1 MFRKLLIFFAFASC
15 WTATAHAEPPQV
27 VVIGFDGADAR
38 LVEEYMAAGEL
49 PNLAK
54 LMEDGAYSPLLPTNP
69 PQTPVSWSS
78 FATGID
84 PGRTEIFDF
93 LRRDPQSYLP
103 SIGLIEEGKRTFL
116 WGENNAPVLGFGSA
130 LAAFVLVFG
139 LLFFLSKKWR
149 VRLLIPLVVATA
161 AGLGAAHV
169 AGEYLPLEVP
179 HATNN
184 RQGKPFWEMAAE
196 AGKKV
201 RIIRVPATFPAEDVG
216 AGTMLSGL
224 GTPDMRGTF
233 GTPSFYT
240 SDANFTP
247 AVGNDFSLELVTLTA
262 RRGRVETTVFGPRN
276 YPFYQ
281 YAVARAGDGAAD
293 RSAAAASREAMAIDL
308 DAAGVAEKI
317 NLPLALETTDTTLT
331 YEVSGHSGTLGLG
344 EWSDWVILDFPVNG
358 VVDAL
363 QPLRGMVRF
372 KLLELEPHLAL
383 YMSPIHF
390 HPDCHPIAFSYPADY
405 SEELLDRFGLF
416 KTLGWALDT
425 WSLPSGV
432 ADEELFLEDMRF
444 TVDRYEEMMA
454 GLLADGDTDLFVQI
468 FYFTDRIG
476 HMLWNYLDP
485 ENPFYDAQKA
495 AGYQEEMLQA
505 YKRMDRIVGRARE
518 LVGPE
523 TVFLV
528 CSDHGFSSFRRG
540 VNYNNWLQ
548 EQGLLTLKGQTAER
562 ATLKKL
568 FETRDLMGGY
578 NWQETK
584 AYAMGLGGIY
594 INLMGREGRGAVL
607 PGPEYEAVRQ
617 QIIEGLEAL
626 VDENGA
632 KPVTKVWKRE
642 EMYSDYRGD
651 LIPDLRVSNS
661 LGYRVSWQTTLG
673 GFGHSVIEDND
684 RAWTGDH
691 CSNDPSVVPGIL
703 FSNRPLASDSPRM
716 IDMMPTIVRALGLDL
731 PDGLDGQPLF

>member
-1 MFRKLLIFFAFASC
+1 MFRKVSVIFGLAALWGAGIS
-15 WTATAHAEPPQV
+15 AESPKV

-38 LVEEYMAAGEL
+38 LVEKYMAAGEL

-54 LMEDGAYSPLLPTNP
+54 LRQEGTYRPLLPTNP

-93 LRRDPQSYLP
+93 LKRDPQTYLP
-103 SIGLIEEGKRTFL
+103 SIGLIQEGRETFL
-116 WGENNAPVLGFGSA
+116 WGERNRQVLGFAAGAS
-130 LAAFVLVFG
+130 AFVLAFVVVF
-139 LLFFLSKKWR
+139 FVSKKWPL
-149 VRLLIPLVVATA
+149 RLAVPLVIAIA
-161 AGLGAAHV
+161 AGWGAGHA
-169 AGEYLPLEVP
+169 AAAYLPVEVP
-179 HATNN
+179 SATNN
-184 RQGKPFWEMAAE
+184 RQGTPFWELAAR

-201 RIIRVPATFPAEDVG
+201 RIIRVPATFPAENVG
-216 AGTMLSGL
+216 PGQMLSGL
-224 GTPDMRGTF
+224 GVPDIRGRF

-240 SDANFTP
+240 SNVNFTLE
-247 AVGNDFSLELVTLTA
+247 VGNDFSLELVTLEA
-262 RRGRVETTVFGPRN
+262 RRGRIETTVFGPRN

-281 YAVARAGDGAAD
+281 YVVD
-293 RSAAAASREAMAIDL
+293 RAAAADGGSASAAKESKRIEL
-308 DAAGVAEKI
+308 DAAGVAEQI
-317 NLPLALETTDTTLT
+317 NLPLTLEATDTTLS
-331 YEVSGHSGTLGLG
+331 YEISGHTGTLALG
-344 EWSDWVILDFPVNG
+344 EWSDWVILKFPINA

-372 KLLELEPHLAL
+372 KLLQLEPELDL

-390 HPDCHPIAFSYPADY
+390 HPDCHPVAFSYPPDY
-405 SEELLDRFGLF
+405 SDELLDRFGLF
-416 KTLGWALDT
+416 KTMGWALDT

-432 ADEELFLEDMRF
+432 GDEELFLEDMRF
-444 TVDRYEEMMA
+444 TVDQYEEMMA
-454 GLLADGDTDLFVQI
+454 GLLADDDLDLFVQI

-485 ENPFYDAQKA
+485 THPFYDAQKA

-523 TVFLV
+523 TLFLV
-528 CSDHGFSSFRRG
+528 CSDHGFSSYRRG

-548 EQGLLTLKGQTAER
+548 EQGLLTLKGQTTER
-562 ATLKKL
+562 ATLERL
-568 FETRDLMGGY
+568 FETRDLMSGY
-578 NWQETK
+578 DWKKTK

-594 INLMGREGRGAVL
+594 INVVGREGQGSVF

-617 QIIEGLEAL
+617 QIIDGLEAL
-626 VDENGA
+626 VDENGEH
-632 KPVTKVWKRE
+632 PVTKVWKRE
-642 EMYSDYRGD
+642 EMYSDYRAD
-651 LIPDLRVSNS
+651 LIPDLRVGNS

-673 GFGHSVIEDND
+673 GFGQSVIEDND

-703 FSNRPLASDSPRM
+703 FSNRPIRTDAPRM
-716 IDMMPTIVRALGLDL
+716 IDMMPTIVKALGLEV
-731 PDGLDGQPLF
+731 PGGLDGEPLF

>member
-1 MFRKLLIFFAFASC
+1 MFRKVSVILGLAALWGAGIG
-15 WTATAHAEPPQV
+15 AESPKV

-38 LVEEYMAAGEL
+38 LVEKYMAAGEL

-54 LMEDGAYSPLLPTNP
+54 LRQEGTYRPLLPTNP

-93 LRRDPQSYLP
+93 LKRDPQTYLP
-103 SIGLIEEGKRTFL
+103 SIGLIQEGRETFL
-116 WGENNAPVLGFGSA
+116 WGERNGQVLGFAAGAS
-130 LAAFVLVFG
+130 AFVLVFG
-139 LLFFLSKKWR
+139 VVFFVSKKWLL
-149 VRLLIPLVVATA
+149 RLAVPSVIAIA
-161 AGLGAAHV
+161 AGWGAGHV
-169 AGEYLPLEVP
+169 AAAYLPVEVP
-179 HATNN
+179 SATNN
-184 RQGKPFWEMAAE
+184 RQGTPFWELAAR

-201 RIIRVPATFPAEDVG
+201 RIIRVPATFPAENVG
-216 AGTMLSGL
+216 PGQMLSGL
-224 GTPDMRGTF
+224 GVPDIRGRF

-240 SDANFTP
+240 SNVNFKP
-247 AVGNDFSLELVTLTA
+247 EVGNDFSLELVTLEA
-262 RRGRVETTVFGPRN
+262 RRGRIETTVFGPRN

-281 YAVARAGDGAAD
+281 YVVD
-293 RSAAAASREAMAIDL
+293 RAAAAGGGSASAAKESKRIEL
-308 DAAGVAEKI
+308 DAAGVAEQI
-317 NLPLALETTDTTLT
+317 NLPLTLEATDTTLS
-331 YEVSGHSGTLGLG
+331 YEISGHTGTLAVG
-344 EWSDWVILDFPVNG
+344 EWSDWVILKFPINA

-372 KLLELEPHLAL
+372 KLLQLEPELDL

-390 HPDCHPIAFSYPADY
+390 HPDCHPVAFSYPPDY

-416 KTLGWALDT
+416 KTMGWALDT

-432 ADEELFLEDMRF
+432 GDEELFLEDMRF
-444 TVDRYEEMMA
+444 TVDQYEEMMA
-454 GLLADGDTDLFVQI
+454 GLVADGDLDLFVQI

-485 ENPFYDAQKA
+485 AHPFYDAQKA

-523 TVFLV
+523 TLFLV
-528 CSDHGFSSFRRG
+528 CSDHGFSSYRRG

-548 EQGLLTLKGQTAER
+548 EQGLLTLKGQTTER
-562 ATLKKL
+562 ATLERL
-568 FETRDLMGGY
+568 FETRDLMSGY
-578 NWQETK
+578 DWEKTK

-594 INLMGREGRGAVL
+594 INVVGREGQGSVF

-617 QIIEGLEAL
+617 QIIDGLEAL
-626 VDENGA
+626 VDENGEH
-632 KPVTKVWKRE
+632 PVTKVWKRE
-642 EMYSDYRGD
+642 EIYSDYRAD
-651 LIPDLRVSNS
+651 LIPDLRVGNS

-673 GFGHSVIEDND
+673 GFGQSVIEDND

-691 CSNDPSVVPGIL
+691 CSNDPAVVPGIL
-703 FSNRPLASDSPRM
+703 FSNRPIRTDAPRM
-716 IDMMPTIVRALGLDL
+716 IDMMPTIVKALGLEV
-731 PDGLDGQPLF
+731 PEGLDGEPLF

>member
-1 MFRKLLIFFAFASC
+1 MFRKFLALAALTISWSAGVQ
-15 WTATAHAEPPQV
+15 AEAPKV

-38 LVEEYMAAGEL
+38 LVDEYMAAGEL
-49 PNLAK
+49 PNLAQ
-54 LMEDGAYSPLLPTNP
+54 LREEGAYRPLLPTNP

-93 LRRDPQSYLP
+93 LKRNPQNYLP
-103 SIGLIEEGKRTFL
+103 EIGLIQEGRQTFL
-116 WGENNAPVLGFGSA
+116 WGEKNAQVLGFGA
-130 LAAFVLVFG
+130 AVGAFILAFG
-139 LLFFLSKKWR
+139 VLFFVSKKWPL
-149 VRLLIPLVVATA
+149 RLAIPLVVAIA
-161 AGLGAAHV
+161 AGWGAGHV
-169 AGEYLPLEVP
+169 AAAYLPIELP
-179 HATNN
+179 SATNN
-184 RQGKPFWEMAAE
+184 RQGKAFWEIAAE

-201 RIIRVPATFPAEDVG
+201 RIIRVPATFPAENVG
-216 AGTMLSGL
+216 AGQMLSGL
-224 GTPDMRGTF
+224 GVPDMRGRF

-240 SDANFTP
+240 SDVDFKP
-247 AVGNDFSLELVTLTA
+247 AVGNDFSLEHVTLEA
-262 RRGRVETTVFGPRN
+262 RRGRIETTVHGPLN
-276 YPFYQ
+276 YPFYR
-281 YAVARAGDGAAD
+281 YAVDRAAAQVD
-293 RSAAAASREAMAIDL
+293 RASAASAREAKRIEL
-308 DAAGVAEKI
+308 DAAGVAEQI
-317 NLPLALETTDTTLT
+317 NLPLTLDVTDTTLS
-331 YEVSGHSGTLGLG
+331 YQVSGSSGTLAPG
-344 EWSDWVILDFPVNG
+344 EWSDWVLLDFPVNA

-372 KLLELEPHLAL
+372 KLLHLEPELAL

-390 HPDCHPIAFSYPADY
+390 HPDCHPVAFSYPPEY
-405 SEELLDRFGLF
+405 SEDLLDRFGLF
-416 KTLGWALDT
+416 KTMGWALDT

-432 ADEELFLEDMRF
+432 GDEELFLEDMRF
-444 TVDRYEEMMA
+444 TVDKYEEMMA
-454 GLLADGDTDLFVQI
+454 GLLADGDQDLFVQI

-485 ENPFYDAQKA
+485 EHPFYDAQKA
-495 AGYQEEMLQA
+495 PGYQEEMLQA

-523 TVFLV
+523 TLFLV
-528 CSDHGFSSFRRG
+528 CSDHGFSSYRRG

-548 EQGLLTLKGQTAER
+548 EQGLLTLNGQTTER
-562 ATLKKL
+562 ATLEKL

-578 NWQETK
+578 DWKNTK

-594 INLMGREGRGAVL
+594 INLMGREGQGSVL

-617 QIIEGLEAL
+617 QIIDGLEAL
-626 VDENGA
+626 VDENGV

-642 EMYSDYRGD
+642 EMYSDYRDD

-673 GFGHSVIEDND
+673 GFGKSVIEDND

-691 CSNDPSVVPGIL
+691 CSNDPAVVPGIL
-703 FSNRPLASDSPRM
+703 FSNRPLLTETPRM
-716 IDMMPTIVRALGLDL
+716 IDMMPTIMRALGLEL
-731 PDGLDGQPLF
+731 PQGLDGEPLL

>member
-1 MFRKLLIFFAFASC
+1 MFKKLPALIALAPLL
-15 WTATAHAEPPQV
+15 AAVAAADAPEV

-38 LVEEYMAAGEL
+38 LVEQYMAAGEL

-54 LMEDGAYSPLLPTNP
+54 LREEGAYSPLLPTNP

-93 LRRDPQSYLP
+93 LKRDPNSYLP
-103 SIGLIEEGKRTFL
+103 SLGLIQEGRRTFL
-116 WGENNAPVLGFGSA
+116 WGENNGRNLG
-130 LAAFVLVFG
+130 LAVGIGAFVVLFV
-139 LLFFLSKKWR
+139 LLLFLSKKWPL
-149 VRLLIPLVVATA
+149 RLAVPLVLAV
-161 AGLGAAHV
+161 GLGWGAGHV
-169 AGEYLPLEVP
+169 GAGYLPVEVP
-179 HATNN
+179 DATNN
-184 RQGKPFWEMAAE
+184 RRGETFWELAAE

-216 AGTMLSGL
+216 SGNMLSGL
-224 GTPDMRGTF
+224 GVPDMRGRF

-240 SDANFTP
+240 SDVDFTP
-247 AVGNDFSLELVTLTA
+247 AVGNDFSLELVTVEA
-262 RRGRVETTVFGPRN
+262 RRGTIETTVYGPLN
-276 YPFYQ
+276 YPYYH
-281 YAVARAGDGAAD
+281 YAVDRAAQELRGSEA
-293 RSAAAASREAMAIDL
+293 SAAKESKRIEL
-308 DAAGVAEKI
+308 DAAGIAEQI
-317 NLPLALETTDTTLT
+317 NLPLTLVASDTTLS
-331 YEVSGHSGTLGLG
+331 YEVSGETGTLTPG
-344 EWSDWVILDFPVNG
+344 EWSDWVILDFPVNAL
-358 VVDAL
+358 VDAM

-372 KLLELEPHLAL
+372 KLLSLEPELQL

-390 HPDCHPIAFSYPADY
+390 HPDCHPVAFSYPPEY

-416 KTLGWALDT
+416 KTMGWALDT
-425 WSLPSGV
+425 WSHPSGV
-432 ADEELFLEDMRF
+432 GDEELFLEDMRF
-444 TVDRYEEMMA
+444 TVERYEEMMA
-454 GLLADGDTDLFVQI
+454 GLLTEGDHDLYVQI

-485 ENPFYDAQKA
+485 EHPFYDAQKA
-495 AGYQEEMLQA
+495 TRYEDEMLQA
-505 YKRMDRIVGRARE
+505 YKWMDRIVGRARE
-518 LVGPE
+518 LVGPD
-523 TVFLV
+523 TLFLV
-528 CSDHGFSSFRRG
+528 CSDHGFSSYRRG

-548 EQGLLTLKGQTAER
+548 EQGLLTLTGQTAER
-562 ATLKKL
+562 ATLEKL

-578 NWQETK
+578 DWSKTK

-594 INLMGREGRGAVL
+594 INLVGREGQGIVY

-617 QIIEGLEAL
+617 QIIDGLEAL

-642 EMYSDYRGD
+642 EMYSDFKGE
-651 LIPDLRVSNS
+651 LIPDLRVANS

-691 CSNDPSVVPGIL
+691 CSNDPSVVPGIF
-703 FSNRPLASDSPRM
+703 FSNRPISSASPRM
-716 IDMMPTIVRALGLDL
+716 IDMMPTIMRALGLEL
-731 PDGLDGQPLF
+731 PDGLDGKPLL

>member
-1 MFRKLLIFFAFASC
+1 MVRKTLLMLASVMLC
-15 WTATAHAEPPQV
+15 STVTSAKSPQV

-54 LMEDGAYSPLLPTNP
+54 LKDEGTFRPLLPTNP

-103 SIGLIEEGKRTFL
+103 SIGLIQEGKKTFM
-116 WGENNAPVLGFGSA
+116 WGENNGLLFGLAGAVAAFVVGFGATFLISKKWLLRFAVPGVLA
-130 LAAFVLVFG
+130 LAAG
-139 LLFFLSKKWR
+139 WG
-149 VRLLIPLVVATA
+149 
-161 AGLGAAHV
+161 AGHVGAR
-169 AGEYLPLEVP
+169 YLPVEVP

-184 RQGKPFWEMAAE
+184 RQGTPFWKLAAE

-201 RIIRVPATFPAEDVG
+201 RIIRVPATFPAENVG
-216 AGTMLSGL
+216 AGQMLSGL
-224 GTPDMRGTF
+224 GVPDIRGTF
-233 GTPSFYT
+233 GTPSFYH
-240 SDANFTP
+240 SDP
-247 AVGNDFSLELVTLTA
+247 AFKPEVGNDFSLEDVQLEA
-262 RRGRVETTVFGPRN
+262 RRGTIETTVYGPRN
-276 YPFYQ
+276 YPFYKYVIQ
-281 YAVARAGDGAAD
+281 RAASD
-293 RSAAAASREAMAIDL
+293 SKTNAAAATEAARIAL

-317 NLPLALETTDTTLT
+317 NLPLTLEVNDTTLSFD
-331 YEVSGHSGTLGLG
+331 VSGTTGTLRPG
-344 EWSDWVILDFPVNG
+344 EWSDWVILDFPVNA
-358 VVDAL
+358 VVDAV

-372 KLLELEPHLAL
+372 KLLQLEPELEL
-383 YMSPIHF
+383 YMTPIHF
-390 HPDCHPIAFSYPADY
+390 HPDCHPVAFSYPNDY
-405 SEELLDRFGLF
+405 TEELLDEFGLF
-416 KTLGWALDT
+416 KTMGWALDT

-432 ADEELFLEDMRF
+432 GDEELFLEDMRF
-444 TVDRYEEMMA
+444 TVDQYEEMMA
-454 GLLADGDTDLFVQI
+454 GLLAAGDTDLFVQI

-485 ENPFYDAQKA
+485 AHPFYDGQKA
-495 AGYQEEMLQA
+495 ERYQREMLEA

-523 TVFLV
+523 TLFLV
-528 CSDHGFSSFRRG
+528 CSDHGFSSYRRG
-540 VNYNNWLQ
+540 VNYNNWLL
-548 EQGLLTLKGQTAER
+548 EQGLLTLQGQAQER
-562 ATLKKL
+562 ATLEKM
-568 FETRDLMGGY
+568 FEGDLMGGY
-578 NWQETK
+578 DWKKTK

-594 INLMGREGRGAVL
+594 INVVGREGQGIVL

-617 QIIEGLEAL
+617 QIIDGLEAL
-626 VDENGA
+626 VDVNGER
-632 KPVTKVWKRE
+632 PVTKVWKRE
-642 EMYSDYRGD
+642 EMYSDYRGE

-673 GFGHSVIEDND
+673 GFGTDVIDDND

-703 FSNRPLASDSPRM
+703 FSTRPILTDSPGM
-716 IDMMPTIVRALGLDL
+716 IDMMPTIMKALGLDV
-731 PDGLDGQPLF
+731 PEGLDGQPLI

>member
-1 MFRKLLIFFAFASC
+1 MFRKVSVILGLAALWGAGIG
-15 WTATAHAEPPQV
+15 AESPKV

-38 LVEEYMAAGEL
+38 LVEKYMAAGEL

-54 LMEDGAYSPLLPTNP
+54 LRQEGAYRPLLPTNP

-93 LRRDPQSYLP
+93 LKRDPQTYLP
-103 SIGLIEEGKRTFL
+103 SIGLIQEGREAFL
-116 WGENNAPVLGFGSA
+116 WGERNGQVLGFAAGAS
-130 LAAFVLVFG
+130 AFVLAFGVVF
-139 LLFFLSKKWR
+139 FVSKKWLL
-149 VRLLIPLVVATA
+149 RLAVPSVIAIA
-161 AGLGAAHV
+161 AGWGAGHV
-169 AGEYLPLEVP
+169 AAAYLPVEVP
-179 HATNN
+179 NATNN
-184 RQGKPFWEMAAE
+184 RQGTPFWELAAR

-201 RIIRVPATFPAEDVG
+201 RIIRVPATFPAENVG
-216 AGTMLSGL
+216 PGQMLSGL
-224 GTPDMRGTF
+224 GVPDIRGRF

-240 SDANFTP
+240 SNVNFTLE
-247 AVGNDFSLELVTLTA
+247 VGNDFSLELVTLEA
-262 RRGRVETTVFGPRN
+262 RRGRIETTVFGPRN

-281 YAVARAGDGAAD
+281 YVVD
-293 RSAAAASREAMAIDL
+293 RAAAAGGGSASAAKESKRIEL
-308 DAAGVAEKI
+308 DAAGVAEQI
-317 NLPLALETTDTTLT
+317 NLPLTLEATDTTLS
-331 YEVSGHSGTLGLG
+331 YEISGHTGTLAVG
-344 EWSDWVILDFPVNG
+344 EWSDWVVLKFPINA

-372 KLLELEPHLAL
+372 KLLQLEPELDL

-390 HPDCHPIAFSYPADY
+390 HPDCHPVAFSYPPDY

-416 KTLGWALDT
+416 KTMGWALDT

-432 ADEELFLEDMRF
+432 GDEELFLEDLRF
-444 TVDRYEEMMA
+444 TVDQYEEMMV
-454 GLLADGDTDLFVQI
+454 GLVADGDLDLFVQI

-485 ENPFYDAQKA
+485 AHPFYDAQKA
-495 AGYQEEMLQA
+495 AGYQEEMLRA

-523 TVFLV
+523 TLFLV
-528 CSDHGFSSFRRG
+528 CSDHGFSSYRRG

-548 EQGLLTLKGQTAER
+548 EQGLLTLKGQTTER
-562 ATLKKL
+562 ATLERL
-568 FETRDLMGGY
+568 FETRDLMSGY
-578 NWQETK
+578 DWEKTK

-594 INLMGREGRGAVL
+594 INVVGREGQGSVF

-617 QIIEGLEAL
+617 QIIDGLEAL
-626 VDENGA
+626 VDENGEH
-632 KPVTKVWKRE
+632 PVTKVWKRE
-642 EMYSDYRGD
+642 EIYSDYRAD
-651 LIPDLRVSNS
+651 LIPDLRVGNS

-673 GFGHSVIEDND
+673 GFGQSVIEDND

-703 FSNRPLASDSPRM
+703 FSNRPIRTDAPRM
-716 IDMMPTIVRALGLDL
+716 IDMMPTIVKALGLEV
-731 PDGLDGQPLF
+731 PEGLDGEPLF

>member
-1 MFRKLLIFFAFASC
+1 MFRKVSVIFGLAAL
-15 WTATAHAEPPQV
+15 WGAGIGAESPKV

-38 LVEEYMAAGEL
+38 LVEKYMAAGEL

-54 LMEDGAYSPLLPTNP
+54 LRQEGAYRPLLPTNP

-93 LRRDPQSYLP
+93 LKRDPQTYLP
-103 SIGLIEEGKRTFL
+103 SIGLIQEGREAFL
-116 WGENNAPVLGFGSA
+116 WGERNGQVLGF
-130 LAAFVLVFG
+130 AAGASVFVLAFGVVF
-139 LLFFLSKKWR
+139 FVSKKWLL
-149 VRLLIPLVVATA
+149 RLAVPSVIAIA
-161 AGLGAAHV
+161 AGWGAGHV
-169 AGEYLPLEVP
+169 AAAYLPVEVP
-179 HATNN
+179 NATNN
-184 RQGKPFWEMAAE
+184 RQGTPFWELAAR

-201 RIIRVPATFPAEDVG
+201 RIIRVPATFPAENVG
-216 AGTMLSGL
+216 PGQMLSGL
-224 GTPDMRGTF
+224 GVPDIRGRF

-240 SDANFTP
+240 SNVNFTP
-247 AVGNDFSLELVTLTA
+247 EVGNDFSLELVTLEA
-262 RRGRVETTVFGPRN
+262 RRGRIETTVFGPRN

-281 YAVARAGDGAAD
+281 YVVD
-293 RSAAAASREAMAIDL
+293 RAAAAGGGSASAAKESKRIEL
-308 DAAGVAEKI
+308 DAAGVAEQI
-317 NLPLALETTDTTLT
+317 NLPLTLEATDTTLS
-331 YEVSGHSGTLGLG
+331 YEISGHTGTLAVG
-344 EWSDWVILDFPVNG
+344 EWSDWVILKFPINA

-372 KLLELEPHLAL
+372 KLLQLEPELDL

-390 HPDCHPIAFSYPADY
+390 HPDCHPVAFSYPPDY

-416 KTLGWALDT
+416 KTMGWALDT

-432 ADEELFLEDMRF
+432 GDEELFLEDLRF
-444 TVDRYEEMMA
+444 TVDQYEEMMV
-454 GLLADGDTDLFVQI
+454 GLVADGDLDLFVQI

-485 ENPFYDAQKA
+485 AHPFYDAQKA

-523 TVFLV
+523 TLFLV
-528 CSDHGFSSFRRG
+528 CSDHGFSSYRRG

-548 EQGLLTLKGQTAER
+548 EQGLLTLKGQTTER
-562 ATLKKL
+562 ATLERL
-568 FETRDLMGGY
+568 FETRDLMSGY
-578 NWQETK
+578 DWEKTK

-594 INLMGREGRGAVL
+594 INVVGREGQGSVF

-617 QIIEGLEAL
+617 QIIDGLEAL
-626 VDENGA
+626 VDENGEH
-632 KPVTKVWKRE
+632 PVTKVWKRE
-642 EMYSDYRGD
+642 EIYSDYRAD
-651 LIPDLRVSNS
+651 LIPDLRVGNS

-673 GFGHSVIEDND
+673 GFGQSVIEDND
-684 RAWTGDH
+684 RAWSGDH

-703 FSNRPLASDSPRM
+703 FSNRPIRTDAPRM
-716 IDMMPTIVRALGLDL
+716 IDMMPTIVKALGLEV
-731 PDGLDGQPLF
+731 PEGLDGESLF

>member
-1 MFRKLLIFFAFASC
+1 MVRKLFAVFALTMLWGAGVRAGSP
-15 WTATAHAEPPQV
+15 EV

-38 LVEEYMAAGEL
+38 LVEKYMAAGEL

-54 LMEDGAYSPLLPTNP
+54 LKQEGTYRQLMPTNP

-93 LRRDPQSYLP
+93 LKRDAQTYLP
-103 SIGLIEEGKRTFL
+103 SIGLIEEGKQTFL
-116 WGENNAPVLGFGSA
+116 WGEKNGRVLGFAAGA
-130 LAAFVLVFG
+130 GAFVVMFV
-139 LLFFLSKKWR
+139 LLFFVSKKWPLR
-149 VRLLIPLVVATA
+149 VAVPLVVAVA
-161 AGLGAAHV
+161 AGWGAGHV
-169 AGEYLPLEVP
+169 AAAYLPIDVP
-179 HATNN
+179 NATNN
-184 RQGKPFWEMAAE
+184 RQGKPFWELATE
-196 AGKKV
+196 AGKRV
-201 RIIRVPATFPAEDVG
+201 RIIRVPATFPAENVG
-216 AGTMLSGL
+216 RGQMLSGL
-224 GTPDMRGTF
+224 GVPDMRGRF

-240 SDANFTP
+240 SDVNFTLE
-247 AVGNDFSLELVTLTA
+247 VGNDFSLELVTLEA
-262 RRGRVETTVFGPRN
+262 RRGRIETTVFGPRN

-281 YAVARAGDGAAD
+281 YAVDRAAAGAGGASA
-293 RSAAAASREAMAIDL
+293 SAAREAKRIEL
-308 DAAGVAEKI
+308 DAAGVAEQI
-317 NLPLALETTDTTLT
+317 NLPLALEATDTTLG
-331 YEVSGHSGTLGLG
+331 YEVSGQTGTLALG
-344 EWSDWVILDFPVNG
+344 EWSDWVILDFPVNA

-372 KLLELEPHLAL
+372 KLLRLEPELDL

-390 HPDCHPIAFSYPADY
+390 HPDCHPVAFSYPPDY

-416 KTLGWALDT
+416 KTMGWALDT

-432 ADEELFLEDMRF
+432 GDEQLFLEDMRF

-454 GLLADGDTDLFVQI
+454 GLMADGDHDLFVQI

-485 ENPFYDAQKA
+485 AHPFYDAQKA
-495 AGYQEEMLQA
+495 AGYQEEMLAA

-523 TVFLV
+523 TLFLV
-528 CSDHGFSSFRRG
+528 CSDHGFSSYRRG

-548 EQGLLTLKGQTAER
+548 EQGLLTLKGQTTER
-562 ATLKKL
+562 ATLEKL

-578 NWQETK
+578 DWERTK

-594 INLMGREGRGAVL
+594 INLMGREGQGSVL

-632 KPVTKVWKRE
+632 RPVTKVWKRE
-642 EMYSDYRGD
+642 ELYSDYRDD

-703 FSNRPLASDSPRM
+703 FSNRPLRNDSPRM
-716 IDMMPTIVRALGLDL
+716 IDMMPTILRALGLDL
-731 PDGLDGQPLF
+731 PEGLDGKPLL

>member
-1 MFRKLLIFFAFASC
+1 MFRKLFGLLALAML
-15 WTATAHAEPPQV
+15 WGTGVYAESPRV

-54 LMEDGAYSPLLPTNP
+54 LQQEGTYRPLLPTNP

-93 LRRDPQSYLP
+93 LKRDPQTYLP
-103 SIGLIEEGKRTFL
+103 SIGLIQEGKTTFL
-116 WGENNAPVLGFGSA
+116 WGTKSGQILGFTAATG
-130 LAAFVLVFG
+130 AFVLAFAV
-139 LLFFLSKKWR
+139 LFFVSKKWPL
-149 VRLLIPLVVATA
+149 RLAVPLVLAVVV
-161 AGLGAAHV
+161 GWGAAYL
-169 AGEYLPLEVP
+169 ATYLPAEVP
-179 HATNN
+179 SATNN
-184 RQGKPFWEMAAE
+184 RQGTTFWELATE

-201 RIIRVPATFPAEDVG
+201 RIIRVPATFPAENVG
-216 AGTMLSGL
+216 PGQMLSGL
-224 GTPDMRGTF
+224 GVPDIRGRF

-240 SDANFTP
+240 SDVDFTP
-247 AVGNDFSLELVTLTA
+247 EVGNDFSLELVALEA
-262 RRGRVETTVFGPRN
+262 RRGRIETTVFGPRN
-276 YPFYQ
+276 YPFYK
-281 YAVARAGDGAAD
+281 YVVDRAPAEAATG
-293 RSAAAASREAMAIDL
+293 SAAAAKEAKRIEL

-317 NLPLALETTDTTLT
+317 NLPLTLEATDTTLS
-331 YEVSGHSGTLGLG
+331 YEVSGHTGTLTLG
-344 EWSDWVILDFPVNG
+344 EWSDWVILDFPINA

-372 KLLELEPHLAL
+372 KLLQLEPELEL

-390 HPDCHPIAFSYPADY
+390 HPDCHPVAFSYPPDY

-416 KTLGWALDT
+416 KTMGWALDT

-432 ADEELFLEDMRF
+432 GDEELFLEDMTF
-444 TVDRYEEMMA
+444 TVDQYEEMMA
-454 GLLADGDTDLFVQI
+454 GLVADGDLDLFVQI

-485 ENPFYDAQKA
+485 AHPFYDAQKA
-495 AGYQEEMLQA
+495 PVYQQAMLQA

-523 TVFLV
+523 TLFLV
-528 CSDHGFSSFRRG
+528 CSDHGFSSYRRG

-548 EQGLLTLKGQTAER
+548 EQGLLTLTGQTTER
-562 ATLKKL
+562 ATLERL
-568 FETRDLMGGY
+568 FESRDLMGGY
-578 NWQETK
+578 DWKNTK

-594 INLMGREGRGAVL
+594 INVIGREGQGSVL

-617 QIIEGLEAL
+617 QIIDGLEAL

-642 EMYSDYRGD
+642 EIYSDYRGD
-651 LIPDLRVSNS
+651 LIPDLRVGNS

-673 GFGHSVIEDND
+673 GFGQSVIEDND

-691 CSNDPSVVPGIL
+691 CSNDPAVVPGIL
-703 FSNRPLASDSPRM
+703 FSNRPIHTDSPRM
-716 IDMMPTIVRALGLDL
+716 IDMMPTIVKALGLEV
-731 PDGLDGQPLF
+731 PEGLDGEPLF

>member
-1 MFRKLLIFFAFASC
+1 MFRKLFALFTLTLGWAGGV
-15 WTATAHAEPPQV
+15 HADPPKV

-38 LVEEYMAAGEL
+38 LVDEYMAAGEL
-49 PNLAK
+49 PNLAQ
-54 LMEDGAYSPLLPTNP
+54 LRQDGAYRRLLPTNP

-93 LRRDPQSYLP
+93 LRRNPQNYLP
-103 SIGLIEEGKRTFL
+103 GIGLIQEGRKTFL
-116 WGENNAPVLGFGSA
+116 WGDKNGRVVGFGVGVGA
-130 LAAFVLVFG
+130 FILAFAV
-139 LLFFLSKKWR
+139 LFFVSKKWPL
-149 VRLLIPLVVATA
+149 RLAVPLVVAVA
-161 AGLGAAHV
+161 VGWGAGHV
-169 AGEYLPLEVP
+169 AAEYLPIDVP
-179 HATNN
+179 SATNN
-184 RQGKPFWEMAAE
+184 RQGKTFWELAAE

-201 RIIRVPATFPAEDVG
+201 RIIRVPATFPAENVG
-216 AGTMLSGL
+216 AGQMLSGL
-224 GTPDMRGTF
+224 GVPDMRGRF

-240 SDANFTP
+240 SDVNFAP
-247 AVGNDFSLELVTLTA
+247 AVGNDFSLEHVTLEA
-262 RRGRVETTVFGPRN
+262 RRGRIETTVYGPLN
-276 YPFYQ
+276 YPFYR
-281 YAVARAGDGAAD
+281 YAVDRAAAGADGT
-293 RSAAAASREAMAIDL
+293 SAAAAKEAKRIEL
-308 DAAGVAEKI
+308 DAAGVAEQI
-317 NLPLALETTDTTLT
+317 NLPLTLEATDTTLS
-331 YEVSGHSGTLGLG
+331 YRISGQTGTLTPG
-344 EWSDWVILDFPVNG
+344 EWSDWVILDFPVNAL
-358 VVDAL
+358 VDAL

-372 KLLELEPHLAL
+372 KLLHLEPELAL

-390 HPDCHPIAFSYPADY
+390 HPDCHPVAFSYPPEY

-416 KTLGWALDT
+416 KTMGWALDT

-432 ADEELFLEDMRF
+432 GDEQLFLEDMRF

-454 GLLADGDTDLFVQI
+454 GLLADGDHDLYVQI

-485 ENPFYDAQKA
+485 EHPFYDEQKA
-495 AGYQEEMLQA
+495 AGYQQEMLQA

-523 TVFLV
+523 TIFLV

-548 EQGLLTLKGQTAER
+548 EQGLLTLNGQTTER
-562 ATLKKL
+562 ATLEKL

-578 NWQETK
+578 DWENTK

-594 INLMGREGRGAVL
+594 INLIGREGRGSVL

-617 QIIEGLEAL
+617 QIIDGLEAL
-626 VDENGA
+626 VDENGE

-642 EMYSDYRGD
+642 EMYSDYRDD

-673 GFGHSVIEDND
+673 GFGQSVIEDND

-691 CSNDPSVVPGIL
+691 CSNDPSLVPGIL
-703 FSNRPLASDSPRM
+703 FSNRPLLTDTPRM
-716 IDMMPTIVRALGLDL
+716 IDMMPTIMRALGLDL
-731 PDGLDGQPLF
+731 PDGLDGEPLL

>member
-1 MFRKLLIFFAFASC
+1 MFRKLFGLLALAML
-15 WTATAHAEPPQV
+15 WGTGVYAESPRV

-54 LMEDGAYSPLLPTNP
+54 LQQEGTYRPLLPTNP

-93 LRRDPQSYLP
+93 LKRDPQTYLP
-103 SIGLIEEGKRTFL
+103 SIGLIQEGKTTFL
-116 WGENNAPVLGFGSA
+116 WGTKNGQILG
-130 LAAFVLVFG
+130 LAAATGVFVLAFAV
-139 LLFFLSKKWR
+139 LFFVSKKWPL
-149 VRLLIPLVVATA
+149 RLAVPLVLAVAV
-161 AGLGAAHV
+161 GWGAVYLAT
-169 AGEYLPLEVP
+169 YLPAEVP
-179 HATNN
+179 SATNN
-184 RQGKPFWEMAAE
+184 RQGTTFWELATE

-201 RIIRVPATFPAEDVG
+201 RIIRVPATFPAENVG
-216 AGTMLSGL
+216 PGQMLSGL
-224 GTPDMRGTF
+224 GVPDIRGRF

-240 SDANFTP
+240 SDVDFTP
-247 AVGNDFSLELVTLTA
+247 EVGNDFSLELVALEA
-262 RRGRVETTVFGPRN
+262 RRGRIETTVFGPRN
-276 YPFYQ
+276 YPFYK
-281 YAVARAGDGAAD
+281 YVVDRAPAEAATG
-293 RSAAAASREAMAIDL
+293 SAAAAKEAKRIEL

-317 NLPLALETTDTTLT
+317 NLPLTLEATDTTLS
-331 YEVSGHSGTLGLG
+331 YEVSGHTGTLTLG
-344 EWSDWVILDFPVNG
+344 EWSDWVILDFPINA

-372 KLLELEPHLAL
+372 KLLQLEPELEL

-390 HPDCHPIAFSYPADY
+390 HPDCHPVAFSYPPDY

-416 KTLGWALDT
+416 KTMGWALDT

-432 ADEELFLEDMRF
+432 GDEELFLEDMTF
-444 TVDRYEEMMA
+444 TVDQYEEMMA
-454 GLLADGDTDLFVQI
+454 GLVADGDLDLFVQI

-485 ENPFYDAQKA
+485 AHPFYDAQKA
-495 AGYQEEMLQA
+495 PVYQQAMLQA

-523 TVFLV
+523 TLFLV
-528 CSDHGFSSFRRG
+528 CSDHGFSSYRRG

-548 EQGLLTLKGQTAER
+548 EQGLLTLTGQTTER
-562 ATLKKL
+562 ATLERL
-568 FETRDLMGGY
+568 FESRDLMGGY
-578 NWQETK
+578 DWKNTK

-594 INLMGREGRGAVL
+594 INVIGREGQGSVL

-617 QIIEGLEAL
+617 QIIDGLEAL

-642 EMYSDYRGD
+642 EIYSDYRGD
-651 LIPDLRVSNS
+651 LIPDLRVGNS

-673 GFGHSVIEDND
+673 GFGQSVIEDND

-691 CSNDPSVVPGIL
+691 CSNDPAVVPGIL
-703 FSNRPLASDSPRM
+703 FSNRPIHTDSPRM
-716 IDMMPTIVRALGLDL
+716 IDMMPTIVKALGLEV
-731 PDGLDGQPLF
+731 PEGLDGEPLF